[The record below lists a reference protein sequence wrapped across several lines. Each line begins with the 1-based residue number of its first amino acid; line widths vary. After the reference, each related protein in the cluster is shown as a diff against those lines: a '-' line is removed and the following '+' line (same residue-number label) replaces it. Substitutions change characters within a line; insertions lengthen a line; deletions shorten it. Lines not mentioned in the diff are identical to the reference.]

1 MATVPSPKH
10 PAADVDDGLPSST
23 TPALPASPA
32 MPVHD
37 ESLAVRRLTG
47 GLLIAVPVAFT
58 AIFVALG
65 AVFNYPD
72 ILDASTDEVLRS
84 FAAEGGGLVALWY
97 GFMLTAVMFAP
108 IAVLLPR
115 ALGLR
120 GALGAM
126 SVVFGVLAAAVQF
139 VGLARWPF
147 LVPYLS
153 DTYLDPQSTPAAR
166 DAAAVTFQ
174 AFHNYAGGALGEH
187 LGYLFT
193 AAWTL
198 MLAEGIHRVLGRPW
212 IAALGVLSAL
222 GVAAG
227 MLEPLGI
234 EAAGTVNA
242 VAYSAWALWLV
253 IVGVVLLR
261 GRVDAHPPR
270 VDPGG
275 RRRLLIEDEQ
285 MALTRRSR

>member
-1 MATVPSPKH
+1 MATVPSAKH

-198 MLAEGIHRVLGRPW
+198 MLAEGIHRVLG
-212 IAALGVLSAL
+212 AAVDRRTRRSQRARRRRGHAGATRDRGGRNRQRRGLQRLGP
-222 GVAAG
+222 VARDRRRG
-227 MLEPLGI
+227 
-234 EAAGTVNA
+234 AA
-242 VAYSAWALWLV
+242 AW
-253 IVGVVLLR
+253 
-261 GRVDAHPPR
+261 
-270 VDPGG
+270 PGG
-275 RRRLLIEDEQ
+275 RASPACRPRW
-285 MALTRRSR
+285 

>member
-1 MATVPSPKH
+1 MAP
-10 PAADVDDGLPSST
+10 
-23 TPALPASPA
+23 
-32 MPVHD
+32 HD
-37 ESLAVRRLTG
+37 ESRALRRLTG

-58 AIFVALG
+58 AVFVALG

-72 ILDASTDEVLRS
+72 ILGAPTDEVLRS
-84 FAAEGGGLVALWY
+84 FAAGGDGLVALWY
-97 GFMLTAVMFAP
+97 GFTLTAVGFVP
-108 IAVLLPR
+108 ISVLLPR
-115 ALGLR
+115 ALGLG
-120 GALGAM
+120 GALAAT
-126 SVVFGVLAAAVQF
+126 SVVFGVVAAALQF

-147 LVPYLS
+147 LVPYLA
-153 DTYLDPQSTPAAR
+153 DTYLDPQASAAAR

-174 AFHNYAGGALGEH
+174 AFHNFAGGALGEH

-198 MLAEGIHRVLGRPW
+198 LVAAGLQRVLRRPW
-212 IAALGVLSAL
+212 LAGLGAASAL

-253 IVGVVLLR
+253 IVGGLLLR
-261 GRVDAHPPR
+261 GPLGAHAPASSTP
-270 VDPGG
+270 VVGDG
-275 RRRLLIEDEQ
+275 
-285 MALTRRSR
+285 A